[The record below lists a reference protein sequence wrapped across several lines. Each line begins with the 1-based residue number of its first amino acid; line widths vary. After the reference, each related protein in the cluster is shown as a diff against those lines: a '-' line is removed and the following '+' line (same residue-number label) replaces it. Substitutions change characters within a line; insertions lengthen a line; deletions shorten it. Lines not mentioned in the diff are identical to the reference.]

1 MNRCILP
8 GFISILILISLT
20 VLCTADQSPTYVAH
34 IQGGEST
41 ITHVSNGMVIT
52 VKDID
57 PNVTITSGSQS
68 NLTMI
73 DHLTNITYP
82 LHAAVVFSGNDNEST
97 SMVTVSNLSLSDG
110 NKVLTLQVNPLKY
123 YDGEELKSF
132 ANESVDIFT
141 NNVSKNNSTGVFMEV
156 IGTPPTNWDNPCE
169 LCAFRCYTLGY
180 PYDGDQEH
188 QCIWDCYNSDVCT
201 SQVQD

>member
-8 GFISILILISLT
+8 GFISILMLISLT
-20 VLCTADQSPTYVAH
+20 VLCTADQSPTYVVH

-41 ITHVSNGMVIT
+41 VTNVSNGMVIT

-57 PNVTITSGSQS
+57 SNVTITRGSQS
-68 NLTMI
+68 NLTTI
-73 DHLTNITYP
+73 DNLIDITYP

-97 SMVTVSNLSLSDG
+97 SMVTVSNLSLSGG

-123 YDGEELKSF
+123 YDGDELNSF

-141 NNVSKNNSTGVFMEV
+141 NNVIKNNSTEVFMEIV
-156 IGTPPTNWDNPCE
+156 GTPPTNLISPCP
-169 LCAFRCYTLGY
+169 LCLG
-180 PYDGDQEH
+180 
-188 QCIWDCYNSDVCT
+188 
-201 SQVQD
+201 